1 MRKIKGFSL
10 LEVII
15 VLVIISIILIS
26 IFGVFKYVLNN
37 KVAYYVYNFYNELQY
52 INKAIEKNLRKDNEA
67 YKDQLFTVIL
77 KEIDAKKYCSA
88 IVESVNTIDKVDC
101 NNSSSNITLQDKLN
115 KDVEYNCSRIW
126 YIKIDEDGSV
136 AGLTP
141 DEQYPNCSDITSL
154 ADALTCNA
162 TPTSIISDSA
172 INNTTY
178 TYTYV
183 CNKENNLEEDNT
195 NPLTSFNVDTKPN
208 VEGSIKTAN
217 NINLEF
223 LSFDNSQTLNVNYN
237 LNAELYQDHICP
249 AFDAHD
255 YNCGY
260 SNERWYSP
268 YYTPAAGGGNGNHFI
283 KYLSAT
289 VSKSNNQCQY
299 KGLGA
304 QFKFILRYGSSIKDY
319 TGYYSKD
326 GAIRSYP
333 RIISSCVDRLTA
345 AKVRKDTTELAS
357 PEYLT
362 QKYYEIRSDNNKG
375 NYTLSSWHKIYYSY
389 SEAVK
394 QYYNKYYTKWNNFFT
409 NYGAAKQ
416 EIAAING
423 GIYSEGSVQ
432 AEISGEVNTKHFIY
446 AAIDKDFSKAEMNK
460 DIFVFEQYGDK
471 IIPVGYLANN
481 NNSPLKF
488 NVYTRDSQDHH
499 VSKVA
504 GNLTYCDAMSY
515 VGGKVSEYCGCTDEK
530 GAAVTKFEKN
540 EEKCGTLG
548 CDLRAARPNF
558 NSIWLPSK

>member
-88 IVESVNTIDKVDC
+88 IVDSVNTIDKVDC

-255 YNCGY
+255 YNCSQMNNGVHSSVSSWFNSY
-260 SNERWYSP
+260 L
-268 YYTPAAGGGNGNHFI
+268 TPTLT
-283 KYLSAT
+283 KT
-289 VSKSNNQCQY
+289 NNQCKY
-299 KGLGA
+299 NNIGA
-304 QFKFILRYGSSIKDY
+304 KYLVRLSYNGTNPWNESY
-319 TGYYSKD
+319 TCSNTKL
-326 GAIRSYP
+326 YP
-333 RIISSCVDRLTA
+333 EDTVSCVNRINA
-345 AKVRKDTTELAS
+345 AKIRKDTNQLQSDEFQSSCLTK
-357 PEYLT
+357 EY
-362 QKYYEIRSDNNKG
+362 KG
-375 NYTLSSWHKIYYSY
+375 SHLNLRGQFTLKSFHKIYYSY

-416 EIAAING
+416 EIKPING